1 MYPHLVSINGTD
13 ISQYLNESSYK
24 MESVPEYNEWIDGMH
39 RKHKHVYRRRVQG
52 SFDIFCFS
60 SAEYDALITLI
71 EENTDD
77 GLLTITVYVG
87 GDINDDV
94 EVQAYCTTTLEYRKT
109 ISNTVTKYKLHV
121 EIEEQ

>member
-1 MYPHLVSINGTD
+1 
-13 ISQYLNESSYK
+13 
-24 MESVPEYNEWIDGMH
+24 
-39 RKHKHVYRRRVQG
+39 VQG

-77 GLLTITVYVG
+77 GLLTIMVYVG
-87 GDINDDV
+87 SDINDDV

-109 ISNTVTKYKLHV
+109 IRDTVTKYKLHV